1 MTKHILNLCLYLIFH
16 NLSWLNP
23 NRSKC
28 VNQAPTKSML
38 LCYMLDAGAI
48 WDVKLSEINSWFSN
62 LYGTFMSIRPKKKKP
77 AGQMQPCVTGLGFGE
92 QSSGWITAAN
102 HGLGWVLLRKGQHAT
117 SYMVGLQD
125 LLLDLSIRI

>member
-48 WDVKLSEINSWFSN
+48 WDAKLSEINSWFSN
-62 LYGTFMSIRPKKKKP
+62 LYGTFMSIRPKKKRSP
-77 AGQMQPCVTGLGFGE
+77 LGRC
-92 QSSGWITAAN
+92 SPVS
-102 HGLGWVLLRKGQHAT
+102 LGSVLVSRAQ
-117 SYMVGLQD
+117 VGLQ
-125 LLLDLSIRI
+125 LQIMGLVGCFCERVNMQPHTW